1 MESLIMCVLLPL
13 IVIGTSFSS
22 QQLNTTVLDNNPD
35 LDTMNI
41 TINGI
46 QYPAV
51 KYVNITTG
59 QRAAIDIGSF
69 TIPSGCYPC
78 VGESYCLNIYR
89 PWLCLTATEC
99 LWTEESDECQ
109 SMFTN
114 ATARAQHCKDCH
126 ESGKDYC
133 IEEDECASSNL
144 GSCLNIFDQVT
155 VSSELARLGV
165 STVCDFSNEIIDN
178 DIFGELG
185 ISSSVLDSY
194 KGILI
199 LSGILGCLIF
209 GCASYLYWERREL
222 KFQVF
227 NDEDFRIS
235 IIDLS

>member
-1 MESLIMCVLLPL
+1 MCVLLSL
-13 IVIGTSFSS
+13 VVIGTSHSS
-22 QQLNTTVLDNNPD
+22 WQLNTTVLDNNQG

-41 TINGI
+41 TINGV

-78 VGESYCLNIYR
+78 LGESYCLNIYR
-89 PWLCLTATEC
+89 PWTCLTATEC
-99 LWTEESDECQ
+99 FWTEESDECQ
-109 SMFTN
+109 SMLTN

-126 ESGKDYC
+126 ESGQDYC
-133 IEEDECASSNL
+133 IEEDECVSSNL

-155 VSSELARLGV
+155 VSSDLARLGM

-178 DIFGELG
+178 GFSGEHG
-185 ISSSVLDSY
+185 STSSVLESY
-194 KGILI
+194 KGIFI
-199 LSGILGCLIF
+199 VSGILVCLIF

-227 NDEDFRIS
+227 NNEDFRVC
-235 IIDLS
+235 IIEVP